1 MPNTARNS
9 VPRSPLAA
17 TPTSTNGAQPRA
29 ALVPT
34 NTVTTGDGLTV
45 RTRIDPTLTVD
56 DVVKQLCVNLKIKE
70 PSSHFAL
77 RDETDELVT
86 NDNLR
91 RKIKNKVN
99 LKWVTADIRAWKI
112 NRCDLFRLVN
122 APAREARET
131 AEKLSNRNDRN
142 IKLTLFSLQKFIRVS
157 CTFLAYTTLSYTT
170 PYRKSNSLKNFLI
183 TMA

>member
-1 MPNTARNS
+1 MSNSVRNS
-9 VPRSPLAA
+9 VVRSPLAPP

-56 DVVKQLCVNLKIKE
+56 DVVKQLCVNLKIKD

-99 LKWVTADIRAWKI
+99 LKWVTADLRA
-112 NRCDLFRLVN
+112 
-122 APAREARET
+122 
-131 AEKLSNRNDRN
+131 
-142 IKLTLFSLQKFIRVS
+142 
-157 CTFLAYTTLSYTT
+157 
-170 PYRKSNSLKNFLI
+170 
-183 TMA
+183 

>member
-1 MPNTARNS
+1 MSNSVRNS

-17 TPTSTNGAQPRA
+17 NPTSPNGTQPRA

-45 RTRIDPTLTVD
+45 RTRIDPTLTVE
-56 DVVKQLCVNLKIKE
+56 DVVKQLCVNLKIKD

-99 LKWVTADIRAWKI
+99 LKWVTAEFGSWKI
-112 NRCDLFRLVN
+112 DWCDLVRLVN

-157 CTFLAYTTLSYTT
+157 CTFLAYHSEFYETV
-170 PYRKSNSLKNFLI
+170 
-183 TMA
+183 

>member
-1 MPNTARNS
+1 MSNSVRNS
-9 VPRSPLAA
+9 GPRSPLAPT
-17 TPTSTNGAQPRA
+17 TPSSTNGAQPRT

-34 NTVTTGDGLTV
+34 NTVTTGDGVTV

-56 DVVKQLCVNLKIKE
+56 DVVKQLCVNLKIKD

-99 LKWVTADIRAWKI
+99 LKWVTAYL
-112 NRCDLFRLVN
+112 CV
-122 APAREARET
+122 
-131 AEKLSNRNDRN
+131 
-142 IKLTLFSLQKFIRVS
+142 
-157 CTFLAYTTLSYTT
+157 
-170 PYRKSNSLKNFLI
+170 
-183 TMA
+183 

>member
-1 MPNTARNS
+1 MSNSVRNS
-9 VPRSPLAA
+9 VPRSPLAT
-17 TPTSTNGAQPRA
+17 TPSSTNGGQPRA

-34 NTVTTGDGLTV
+34 NTVTTGDGVTV

-56 DVVKQLCVNLKIKE
+56 DVVKQLCVNLKIKD

-99 LKWVTADIRAWKI
+99 LKWVTAVLRPWGED
-112 NRCDLFRLVN
+112 
-122 APAREARET
+122 
-131 AEKLSNRNDRN
+131 
-142 IKLTLFSLQKFIRVS
+142 
-157 CTFLAYTTLSYTT
+157 
-170 PYRKSNSLKNFLI
+170 
-183 TMA
+183 